1 MGCAICK
8 PGVRP
13 QATPPSSQRIEAPH
27 KQLAVSNTVEGKSGS
42 PHGDAGEVTDP
53 AATQVGSNI
62 MGSQTQNPA
71 IRRVAAASMDDD
83 REESEAITS
92 SKGDISTAKAPSYK
106 VRKSILTARV
116 KIGET
121 NLIFQKYHLTDDILG
136 TGISGAVRVAVEKST
151 GRQYAIKTL
160 NLENIT
166 AKKAAMLH
174 NEVDIYLK
182 LDHPNIAKLVEVY
195 EDEKRIFLVME
206 LCTGRELYDRLAAK
220 KRYREAD
227 AARVTQQMLE
237 AINYCHKH
245 RICHR
250 DLKLENWVY
259 ASEAED
265 APLKL
270 IDFGFSRIFNPVI
283 PMTAMHGTVYYVS
296 PEVMDGCYREK
307 CDIWSIGVI
316 VYMLLSG
323 TPPFNGSVDY
333 QILVKIRNANYN
345 FDGAVWSTISETAK
359 DFIRSLLVRDPNER
373 PSAEEALKH
382 KWLQQTGEVEDNEID
397 VGVLKAMRSFALG
410 NAMKRAA
417 LGLVAFSFSND
428 EVQGLYKEFKK
439 LDKDRTG
446 AIRLDQ
452 LVSALME
459 HLHMTD
465 KEAIR
470 VFEKIDQTGNREVQY
485 TEFLAA
491 TLHAKM
497 LTDETWTREAFER
510 MDVDRD
516 GVISLSDLRQVLGE
530 TFNGVPIQ
538 EIMDRCA
545 SPSKS
550 TLTFDEFRAVLT
562 SPEGSIDCENG
573 LPGKDSSLETRL
585 SLSDAVVS
593 IHLAS

>member
-1 MGCAICK
+1 MGCAVCK
-8 PGVRP
+8 PGVRQELVAVRGP
-13 QATPPSSQRIEAPH
+13 GRMQRNVVESKTESPARGALGAASGTTVAATPHSAASQDLPSKCSIPSSHERGQSE
-27 KQLAVSNTVEGKSGS
+27 
-42 PHGDAGEVTDP
+42 
-53 AATQVGSNI
+53 
-62 MGSQTQNPA
+62 NPA
-71 IRRVAAASMDDD
+71 IRRVAGNVIEAEEKAEAEASTGKGAA
-83 REESEAITS
+83 
-92 SKGDISTAKAPSYK
+92 DISTMKAPSYR

-116 KIGET
+116 KIGES
-121 NLIFQKYHLTDDILG
+121 NRIFHKYHLTDDILG

-151 GRQYAIKTL
+151 GRQFAIKTL

-195 EDEKRIFLVME
+195 EDDKRIFLVME

-220 KRYREAD
+220 KRYHEAD
-227 AARVTQQMLE
+227 TARVTQQMLE

-345 FDGAVWSTISETAK
+345 FDGAVWSTISDCAK

-382 KWLQQTGEVEDNEID
+382 KWLQQSGEIENHEID
-397 VGVLKAMRSFALG
+397 VGVLRAMRAFALG

-428 EVQGLYKEFKK
+428 EVQDLYKEFKK

-452 LVSALME
+452 LVKALTQ
-459 HLHMTD
+459 HLNMSD
-465 KEAIR
+465 KEAIK

-497 LTDETWTREAFER
+497 LTDEVWMREAFDR
-510 MDVDRD
+510 LDVDHS
-516 GVISLSDLRQVLGE
+516 GGISVEDLRMVLGD
-530 TFNGVPIQ
+530 TFNGRYVWC
-538 EIMDRCA
+538 D
-545 SPSKS
+545 
-550 TLTFDEFRAVLT
+550 V
-562 SPEGSIDCENG
+562 
-573 LPGKDSSLETRL
+573 
-585 SLSDAVVS
+585 
-593 IHLAS
+593 

>member
-1 MGCAICK
+1 MGCAVCK
-8 PGVRP
+8 PGTVRVKASP
-13 QATPPSSQRIEAPH
+13 RPSQATAKKLAPAVAPTPSQQPVEQLQKQR
-27 KQLAVSNTVEGKSGS
+27 LSSGVSHSHLT
-42 PHGDAGEVTDP
+42 
-53 AATQVGSNI
+53 
-62 MGSQTQNPA
+62 NPA
-71 IRRVAAASMDDD
+71 IRRVAAASIDDE
-83 REESEAITS
+83 REEPEAVAAA
-92 SKGDISTAKAPSYK
+92 KGDISTAKAPSYK
-106 VRKSILTARV
+106 VRKSILTSRV
-116 KIGET
+116 KLGES
-121 NLIFQKYHLTDDILG
+121 NQIFDKYTFTEDILG
-136 TGISGAVRVAVEKST
+136 TGISGAVRVAVEKIT
-151 GRQYAIKTL
+151 GRQFAIKTL

-166 AKKAAMLH
+166 PKKAAMLH

-227 AARVTQQMLE
+227 TVRLTQQMLE

-345 FDGAVWSTISETAK
+345 FDGAVWSTISEAAK

-382 KWLQQTGEVEDNEID
+382 KWLQQSSEVENNEID
-397 VGVLKAMRSFALG
+397 IGVLRAMRSFALG
-410 NAMKRAA
+410 NAMRRAA
-417 LGLVAFSFSND
+417 LALVAYSFSNG

-459 HLHMTD
+459 HLHMDD
-465 KEAIR
+465 KEATR
-470 VFEKIDQTGNREVQY
+470 VFENIDQTGSREVQY

-497 LTDETWTREAFER
+497 LTDETWTKEAFGR
-510 MDVDRD
+510 MDADHSGTITVD
-516 GVISLSDLRQVLGE
+516 DLRHVLGD
-530 TFNGVPIQ
+530 TFNGISVE
-538 EIMDRCA
+538 EIMRSCA
-545 SPSKS
+545 PPGRSE
-550 TLTFDEFRAVLT
+550 LNYDEFRAVLT
-562 SPEGSIDCENG
+562 SPEGNG
-573 LPGKDSSLETRL
+573 EAAVAADDKSLETRV
-585 SLSDAVVS
+585 SFSDAVVS
-593 IHLAS
+593 LQLTS